1 MEAESSRG
9 QLLARSGPGV
19 YDADHHLRGLRTCGQ
34 HLVSDRSQHETVVE
48 GWGQRLLLVRGAI
61 YTLPPEIEAL
71 SPKVLII
78 GRFELPQLCLL
89 HHHLLQHCILRCCLS
104 SHDDLHDGGDRSGG
118 GDNTFNSF
126 VSSFLLRDNNL
137 KVS

>member
-9 QLLARSGPGV
+9 QLLARSGPEV

-34 HLVSDRSQHETVVE
+34 HETVVE
-48 GWGQRLLLVRGAI
+48 GWGQHLLLVRGAI
-61 YTLPPEIEAL
+61 YTLPLEIEAL

>member
-19 YDADHHLRGLRTCGQ
+19 YDADHHLRGLRTCGH

-48 GWGQRLLLVRGAI
+48 WWGQRLLLVRGAI
-61 YTLPPEIEAL
+61 YSLPPEIEAL
-71 SPKVLII
+71 SP
-78 GRFELPQLCLL
+78 
-89 HHHLLQHCILRCCLS
+89 CILRCCLS

-126 VSSFLLRDNNL
+126 VCSFLLRDNNL
-137 KVS
+137 KLS